1 MCVLYHLPAIK
12 IQNISPFTQIFV
24 HLLLHPLTT
33 AWSPPPI
40 NRGRAPTGLFPP
52 SGPFSVILSFPA
64 IWTFLIHPNL
74 YKLSSLF
81 SSIHFLPVF
90 QTFFYPLLF
99 SPLLPMPKP
108 PLNSNPT
115 AQKTFRQHLRKH
127 GTVAEAVLWRI
138 LEDRQIEGVKFRR
151 QFGVGNYVLDFY
163 APDLKLAI
171 ELDGGG
177 HYTLEG
183 DAYDVTRTQ
192 VLFHDYGIRILRF
205 ENREVLQ
212 ELQRV
217 IYEITEVVK
226 KIQRG
231 EEFVCRSW
239 R

>member
-1 MCVLYHLPAIK
+1 
-12 IQNISPFTQIFV
+12 
-24 HLLLHPLTT
+24 
-33 AWSPPPI
+33 
-40 NRGRAPTGLFPP
+40 
-52 SGPFSVILSFPA
+52 
-64 IWTFLIHPNL
+64 
-74 YKLSSLF
+74 
-81 SSIHFLPVF
+81 
-90 QTFFYPLLF
+90 
-99 SPLLPMPKP
+99 MPKP
-108 PLNSNPT
+108 PLKSNPT
-115 AQKTFRQHLRKH
+115 AQKPFRQHLRKH

-138 LEDRQIEGVKFRR
+138 LKDRQIEGVRFRR

-171 ELDGGG
+171 ELDGRG
-177 HYTLEG
+177 HYTIEG

-217 IYEITEVVK
+217 IHAITEVVK

>member
-1 MCVLYHLPAIK
+1 
-12 IQNISPFTQIFV
+12 
-24 HLLLHPLTT
+24 
-33 AWSPPPI
+33 
-40 NRGRAPTGLFPP
+40 
-52 SGPFSVILSFPA
+52 
-64 IWTFLIHPNL
+64 
-74 YKLSSLF
+74 
-81 SSIHFLPVF
+81 
-90 QTFFYPLLF
+90 
-99 SPLLPMPKP
+99 MPKP
-108 PLNSNPT
+108 PLKSNPT

-138 LEDRQIEGVKFRR
+138 LKDRQIEGVKFRR

-217 IYEITEVVK
+217 IHEITEVVK

>member
-1 MCVLYHLPAIK
+1 MK
-12 IQNISPFTQIFV
+12 N
-24 HLLLHPLTT
+24 HPEKT
-33 AWSPPPI
+33 AWRLVNESYPEKMFQKYL
-40 NRGRAPTGLFPP
+40 NERGYSDKYNIVREYSVFP
-52 SGPFSVILSFPA
+52 
-64 IWTFLIHPNL
+64 
-74 YKLSSLF
+74 
-81 SSIHFLPVF
+81 
-90 QTFFYPLLF
+90 FF
-99 SPLLPMPKP
+99 
-108 PLNSNPT
+108 
-115 AQKTFRQHLRKH
+115 
-127 GTVAEAVLWRI
+127 I
-138 LEDRQIEGVKFRR
+138 
-151 QFGVGNYVLDFY
+151 DF
-163 APDLKLAI
+163 AFIDLKLAI

-217 IYEITEVVK
+217 IYEITEVIK

>member
-1 MCVLYHLPAIK
+1 
-12 IQNISPFTQIFV
+12 
-24 HLLLHPLTT
+24 
-33 AWSPPPI
+33 
-40 NRGRAPTGLFPP
+40 
-52 SGPFSVILSFPA
+52 
-64 IWTFLIHPNL
+64 
-74 YKLSSLF
+74 
-81 SSIHFLPVF
+81 
-90 QTFFYPLLF
+90 
-99 SPLLPMPKP
+99 MPKP

-115 AQKTFRQHLRKH
+115 AQKTFRQYLRKH

-138 LEDRQIEGVKFRR
+138 LKDRQIEGVKFRR

-239 R
+239 SWF